1 MKLLSDNTDPWNNY
15 AGYTP
20 TYDDEWFEGMGE
32 DDWIYGEGSR
42 FGDDD
47 FGNDPFT
54 NEWAE
59 EGWGMDDDGFGTPTE
74 MKEDEG
80 RGLGDE
86 SGGLDVVFIGDSMT
100 EQRQGTAMGKP
111 NERFQGI
118 KEVFDK
124 TFVKDKGGEF
134 DSIAMGISGDT
145 VSVFVSYFCASML
158 LLMKIIDKIHSCCQ
172 PNINQGS
179 KSSVAAVEWRNALR
193 PRSKGMVGPRRN

>member
-59 EGWGMDDDGFGTPTE
+59 EGWDMEDDGFGTPTE
-74 MKEDEG
+74 MKEAIH
-80 RGLGDE
+80 LGE
-86 SGGLDVVFIGDSMT
+86 EIV
-100 EQRQGTAMGKP
+100 R
-111 NERFQGI
+111 
-118 KEVFDK
+118 
-124 TFVKDKGGEF
+124 
-134 DSIAMGISGDT
+134 
-145 VSVFVSYFCASML
+145 
-158 LLMKIIDKIHSCCQ
+158 
-172 PNINQGS
+172 S
-179 KSSVAAVEWRNALR
+179 KSDKAAMLRRHIERDLGSVQYA
-193 PRSKGMVGPRRN
+193 